1 MSKKYSLSQSTNKF
15 VTGVSASAFL
25 LSGALNSGSVEA
37 WNLSDLFSSAWWAGV
52 WESILSWFSST
63 NTQELVKE
71 NVVTKAGYNNKII
84 TGAQN
89 GENIINLKYEEKK
102 GIEIQVDKKSKEH
115 TENLEKNINN
125 ERKNG
130 IIGNKVDD
138 NDKINDEKDN
148 DVKENEG
155 EDISEDIKEINI
167 KEEIKENE
175 KKEEDIIK
183 IKNNNENQEKEE
195 RLKGEERVR
204 CSKLAKK
211 IFTSNKSEA
220 EKNKDSVAAN
230 FSVFVSKTG
239 YFQCEQELKID
250 THLAKV
256 LIALSSEKKAEE
268 KIINGGTAC
277 YICIG
282 YAGDCER
289 VPYSWGGS
297 INFFEKNGCY
307 ICIYSKEEGKLP
319 YGVLDGGDSVFLYL
333 RKGTT
338 SEDICEFFNFFD
350 KNRRLKYENNR
361 FIVETL
367 VGSEDKKENKKD
379 TKIDNKVLPKQ
390 VIGANNKKHEIK
402 NEENSINI
410 DIINT
415 DNKQNDNIEEKKN
428 YEHKTMGNLLA
439 KKDKM
444 PQNSQE
450 EEVPPKSKEDCEKLL
465 KEKESELGMAK
476 SNLEC
481 VKKYEEDID
490 RFSSFS
496 LYKEAKD
503 GAGRKAVASLMLGMC
518 LKEFE
523 KQKAYVI
530 DNCNGFLKG
539 FLKEYGDE
547 SEEDVN
553 RYIKKLREGTF
564 SEIAEDEDVGFK
576 RYLEYTELYCHVE
589 NFWACTFLYIYSEC
603 DSAESIEKKLE
614 EELKTLR
621 KDIKDLEKIISDF
634 DEENSGNNKI
644 NENSQILND
653 D

>member
-37 WNLSDLFSSAWWAGV
+37 WNLSDLFSSAWWVGV

-63 NTQELVKE
+63 NTQELVEK
-71 NVVTKAGYNNKII
+71 NVVPEVGDNNGVV
-84 TGAQN
+84 TSAQN
-89 GENIINLKYEEKK
+89 GENIINLKDKEKK
-102 GIEIQVDKKSKEH
+102 GIEIQVGRKSKEN

-130 IIGNKVDD
+130 IIGNKGG
-138 NDKINDEKDN
+138 NNNKINGEKDN

-183 IKNNNENQEKEE
+183 IKNNNENQEKE
-195 RLKGEERVR
+195 KV
-204 CSKLAKK
+204 
-211 IFTSNKSEA
+211 
-220 EKNKDSVAAN
+220 
-230 FSVFVSKTG
+230 
-239 YFQCEQELKID
+239 ID
-250 THLAKV
+250 T
-256 LIALSSEKKAEE
+256 
-268 KIINGGTAC
+268 
-277 YICIG
+277 
-282 YAGDCER
+282 
-289 VPYSWGGS
+289 
-297 INFFEKNGCY
+297 
-307 ICIYSKEEGKLP
+307 
-319 YGVLDGGDSVFLYL
+319 
-333 RKGTT
+333 
-338 SEDICEFFNFFD
+338 
-350 KNRRLKYENNR
+350 
-361 FIVETL
+361 
-367 VGSEDKKENKKD
+367 
-379 TKIDNKVLPKQ
+379 
-390 VIGANNKKHEIK
+390 NNKEYEIK

-428 YEHKTMGNLLA
+428 YEYKTMGNLLA

-450 EEVPPKSKEDCEKLL
+450 EEVPQKSKEDCEKLL
-465 KEKESELGMAK
+465 KEKEAELGMAK
-476 SNLEC
+476 SNWADFE
-481 VKKYEEDID
+481 KYKEAID
-490 RFSSFS
+490 RFSGFS

-503 GAGRKAVASLMLGMC
+503 SAGRKVAASLMLRMG

-523 KQKAYVI
+523 KQKAYFI
-530 DNCNGFLKG
+530 DNCNDLLEG

-553 RYIKKLREGTF
+553 RYIKKLREGTLLK
-564 SEIAEDEDVGFK
+564 IAEDEDVGFK
-576 RYLEYTELYCHVE
+576 RYLEYTGLYYHVE

-614 EELKTLR
+614 KELKTLD
-621 KDIKDLEKIISDF
+621 KDIKDLKKIISDF
-634 DEENSGNNKI
+634 DKENSGNNKI
-644 NENSQILND
+644 NGNSQILND